1 MKRAFLQ
8 VIPALLYVLSSVSV
22 GCDRPNK
29 EPAPDINAFDQ
40 SHEVQRELDTQ
51 AQQTLEMMK
60 QQQQVDQTMES
71 INNHNERQSFS
82 PPPAVGGE

>member
-60 QQQQVDQTMES
+60 QQQVDQTMES